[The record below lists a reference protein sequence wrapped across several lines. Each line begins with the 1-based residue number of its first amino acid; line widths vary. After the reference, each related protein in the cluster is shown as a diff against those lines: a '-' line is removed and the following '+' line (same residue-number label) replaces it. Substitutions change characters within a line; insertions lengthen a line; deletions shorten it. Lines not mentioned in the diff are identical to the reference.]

1 MSLNKERQ
9 DARDRVQAVQE
20 SQGWDRD
27 SMARLLLDYIE
38 EHDDSGTVE
47 HLAEW
52 LTNKADEE
60 NREYAASQS
69 G

>member
-1 MSLNKERQ
+1 
-9 DARDRVQAVQE
+9 
-20 SQGWDRD
+20 
-27 SMARLLLDYIE
+27 MARLLLDYIE